1 MSGVTYFATRV
12 ADQPLYLQDINC
24 GCYDPART
32 IVLNPNA
39 WTNTASGTWSPSAAF
54 YNDFRYMR
62 RPQELM
68 SVGRIFRMGEGR
80 QLMIRAEFSNIFN
93 RTLMTVSGSTAPT
106 GGYVQPS
113 TTIGAT
119 PATDAFGRYTN
130 GFGTINTTGTVNG
143 ERQGTIVARFT
154 F

>member
-1 MSGVTYFATRV
+1 MAFHPQTNALYIPIELTCERATFNV
-12 ADQPLYLQDINC
+12 
-24 GCYDPART
+24 
-32 IVLNPNA
+32 
-39 WTNTASGTWSPSAAF
+39 
-54 YNDFRYMR
+54 
-62 RPQELM
+62 
-68 SVGRIFRMGEGR
+68 
-80 QLMIRAEFSNIFN
+80 RAEFSNIFN